1 MKEQTDLNW
10 PIRLALDT
18 VLPTLDSMHASYQNL
33 DLLKM
38 GASTPLTLNQS
49 LEFVTTKLQ
58 QLNGWLSM
66 TSNLITDSLMDAWNL
81 QDGYEK
87 EIETTRV
94 AHRIV
99 AASRALYDWEVSIAS
114 VLPPAESQELFTNL
128 YGTTASLQKDLYSLF
143 KDIAFVLSHE
153 EIHGEM
159 EIRNPFHTPTN
170 LKELNRILETYLT
183 TGNKAVLKQTTYS
196 SKMTG

>member
-99 AASRALYDWEVSIAS
+99 AASRALYDWKSA
-114 VLPPAESQELFTNL
+114 LPRFFPPQSPKNCLLISMERRLVYKKICTACSKILLLCSATKRFTE
-128 YGTTASLQKDLYSLF
+128 KWKF
-143 KDIAFVLSHE
+143 
-153 EIHGEM
+153 
-159 EIRNPFHTPTN
+159 EIRSIPP
-170 LKELNRILETYLT
+170 RI
-183 TGNKAVLKQTTYS
+183 
-196 SKMTG
+196 